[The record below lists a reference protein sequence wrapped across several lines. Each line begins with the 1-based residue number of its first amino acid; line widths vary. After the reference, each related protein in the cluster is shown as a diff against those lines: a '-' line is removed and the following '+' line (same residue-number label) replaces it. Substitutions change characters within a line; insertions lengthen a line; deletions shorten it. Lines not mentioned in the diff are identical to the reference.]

1 MHNSR
6 FKHKV
11 IGNGNLVLLFS
22 DFLVRGKALHS
33 IYKDGRF
40 IVKTSVDQ
48 GVDVCSA
55 TISLKEDI
63 EILIDVNE
71 DTNESISKLK
81 EDIHAKLFNG
91 VMEQLGQFIMVTG
104 FNDIYF
110 DLKRIETVEVTD
122 E

>member
-1 MHNSR
+1 MHNSH

-11 IGNGNLVLLFS
+11 VGNGNLVLLFS
-22 DFLVRGKALHS
+22 DFLVRGKALNS

-91 VMEQLGQFIMVTG
+91 VMEQLGRFIMVAG

-110 DLKRIETVEVTD
+110 DLKRIETVEVAD

>member
-11 IGNGNLVLLFS
+11 VGNGNLVLLFS
-22 DFLVRGKALHS
+22 DFLVRGRALNS

-63 EILIDVNE
+63 EILIDINE

-91 VMEQLGQFIMVTG
+91 VMEQLGRFIMVTG

-110 DLKRIETVEVTD
+110 DLKRIETVEVVD